1 MRRQP
6 HFVGGIAREAA
17 TQMIVDSTLAKM
29 IQGYGH
35 RLAERA
41 GAGAPVGVPQELEQR
56 RLGELRR
63 PLGAA
68 PVRVDGP
75 EDHRRRL
82 VQLFHGRRIGS
93 LGLRKPGQAVLQC
106 LGVFKYLAVLGA
118 ESIGDTLQQIGK
130 GRAAVERRGRKIRAA
145 PKGLP
150 VRG

>member
-6 HFVGGIAREAA
+6 HLVGGIAREAA

-29 IQGYGH
+29 IQGHGH

-63 PLGAA
+63 SLGAA

-93 LGLRKPGQAVLQC
+93 LGLRKPGQAVLQR
-106 LGVFKYLAVLGA
+106 LGVFKHLAVLGA
-118 ESIGDTLQQIGK
+118 ESIGDTLQQVGK